1 MTIVAGVDFGTLS
14 VRVTLVDSKKG
25 PIGTAS
31 ASYPLHRRREDPNFA
46 TQSHGDQMAALVAAT
61 REVLTKTGVEG
72 SSVAAIA
79 LDTTG
84 SSVIPVSTG
93 LEPLDEYYL
102 WCDHRAFAE
111 AEEIT
116 RKAHE
121 VGLEAIE
128 WCGGVYSHEW
138 GFAKLLHWLRH
149 NPEKRAQFVSAFEH
163 CDMVAA
169 TLCGITEARRVKR
182 SVCAMGHKWM
192 WNAALGGLPPESF
205 LAKVDPLLAGARGKL
220 EAEYA
225 TSDKIAGTLAPQWAE
240 KLGLRT
246 GISIPVGAFDAHWD
260 AIGAGAKEGDVVN
273 VVGTSTC
280 IVAYASKAQLIPGVC
295 GVVPGSVHPRFTGI
309 EAGLSA
315 TGDIFSAIER

>member
-1 MTIVAGVDFGTLS
+1 
-14 VRVTLVDSKKG
+14 
-25 PIGTAS
+25 
-31 ASYPLHRRREDPNFA
+31 
-46 TQSHGDQMAALVAAT
+46 
-61 REVLTKTGVEG
+61 
-72 SSVAAIA
+72 VAAIA

-84 SSVIPVSTG
+84 SSVIPVGEG

-116 RKAHE
+116 AKAHALGFE
-121 VGLEAIE
+121 GIE

-149 NPEKRAQFVSAFEH
+149 NPEKRSHFVTALEH

-169 TLCGITEARRVKR
+169 TLSGITTGRELKR

-192 WNAALGGLPPESF
+192 WNPKWGGLPPEEF
-205 LAKVDPLLAGARGKL
+205 LVAVDPLFAGVRAKLGGEYLTSDHLAGHL
-220 EAEYA
+220 
-225 TSDKIAGTLAPQWAE
+225 SQS
-240 KLGLRT
+240 GLRRW
-246 GISIPVGAFDAHWD
+246 GCAPGFRFPWAHLTR
-260 AIGAGAKEGDVVN
+260 IGMRSARTFREGDAVN

-280 IVAYASKAQLIPGVC
+280 IIAMAREAELVPGVC
-295 GVVPGSVHPRFTGI
+295 GVVPGSVHPGYTGI

-315 TGDIFSAIER
+315 TGDIFEAIARRAGTTVAALVRRAGSLQGRADRVAAAELG